1 MNKAVKYTTNGA
13 LIFGFG
19 NAAIN
24 AFKQLNNLN
33 SEQKFDWIKLLKAFG
48 NGALVGGTG
57 GFTIGLIRD
66 NKMSKVIASVGN
78 FPKFLN
84 NTLNYYKDDSTL
96 LLKKA
101 EQVQN
106 KLHSKFK
113 NELTNYPNL
122 NGSFTKDTSIYGS
135 DIDIQIPFKRG
146 FGSIENVYN
155 AVSDFIFD
163 EFKDAKLEG
172 IREQKHSI
180 GLEFNIGNEIK
191 RIDVVP
197 LREVDNNSG
206 DTYLYVNNTGL
217 FERPTYKKT
226 NYLKQSKTL
235 QFSAKEKRIIRL
247 LKVWKVENNLKLKSI
262 HIEFLVKK
270 AFEKKPM
277 SYGIDKCLL
286 ETINF
291 LAENIVFSKIVD
303 PANTNNIIS
312 NSLTYEEKVNV
323 SEFCYKMIENITK
336 DERNII
342 DYFPSLEGE
351 ILVK

>member
-1 MNKAVKYTTNGA
+1 MNKALKYATNGA
-13 LIFGFG
+13 LIFGIG
-19 NAAIN
+19 NATIN
-24 AFKQLNNLN
+24 AIQQLNNPN
-33 SEQKFDWIKLLKAFG
+33 SNQKFDWLKFFKAFG
-48 NGALVGGTG
+48 NGAVVGGTG
-57 GFTIGLIRD
+57 GFAIGLIRD
-66 NKMSKVIASVGN
+66 NKMSKVIESVGN
-78 FPKFLN
+78 VPKYLN
-84 NTLNYYKDDSTL
+84 KTLNYYKDDNAL

-106 KLHSKFK
+106 KLHFKFK

-122 NGSFTKDTSIYGS
+122 NGSITKDTSIYGS
-135 DIDIQIPFKRG
+135 DIDIQIPFKRNS
-146 FGSIENVYN
+146 GSIENIYN

-163 EFKDAKLEG
+163 EFKDTKLEG

-206 DTYLYVNNTGL
+206 DTYLYVNNTVF

-235 QFSAKEKRIIRL
+235 QFSAKEKKIIRL

-270 AFEKKPM
+270 AFEKKQI
-277 SYGIDKCLL
+277 SYGIEKCLL
-286 ETINF
+286 ETISF
-291 LAENIVFSKIVD
+291 LAENVMFIKIID
-303 PANTNNIIS
+303 PANSNNIIS
-312 NSLTYEEKVNV
+312 NSLTYKEKESI

-336 DERNII
+336 DKRNII
-342 DYFPSLEGE
+342 DYFPSLEAE
-351 ILVK
+351 ILV

>member
-1 MNKAVKYTTNGA
+1 MNKALKYATNGA
-13 LIFGFG
+13 LIFGIG
-19 NAAIN
+19 NATIN
-24 AFKQLNNLN
+24 IFQQLNNQN
-33 SEQKFDWIKLLKAFG
+33 SNQKFDWIKFFKAFG
-48 NGALVGGTG
+48 NGAVVGGTG
-57 GFTIGLIRD
+57 GFAIGLIRD

-78 FPKFLN
+78 VPKYLN
-84 NTLNYYKDDSTL
+84 KTLNYYKDDSTL

-122 NGSFTKDTSIYGS
+122 NGSITKDTSIYDS

-155 AVSDFIFD
+155 AVSDFIFE

-180 GLEFNIGNEIK
+180 GLEFNIRNEIK

-206 DTYLYVNNTGL
+206 DTYLYVNNTGF

-235 QFSAKEKRIIRL
+235 QFSTKEKRIIRL

-286 ETINF
+286 EAISF
-291 LAENIVFSKIVD
+291 LAENIMFIKIID

-312 NSLTYEEKVNV
+312 NSLTYKEKEKV
-323 SEFCYKMIENITK
+323 SEFCYKMIDNITN

-342 DYFPSLEGE
+342 DYFPSIEAE
-351 ILVK
+351 ILV